1 MADIPALNEG
11 SPELV
16 ERVEGPART
25 GLPPAGSAIGVT
37 TGPIRGS
44 RKIHVG
50 ALGVAMREIDLEPSS
65 GEAPLRVYDCSG
77 PYTDP
82 EARIDIMAGLPEVR
96 RDWIRA
102 RGDVEEVLQREIRPE
117 DNGQLGPDRSG
128 GVQAFP
134 NVRKKVLRAKPGANV
149 SQMHYARKGIVTPEM
164 EYVAERENLGR
175 EQMPA
180 QARDGQDFGAAIP
193 DYVTPEFVRDEV
205 ARGRAIIPSNINHPE
220 SEPMAIGRNFLVK
233 INANI
238 GNSAVASDVAAEV
251 DKMVWAIRWGA
262 DTVMDLSTGRN
273 IHDTREWIVRNSPVP
288 IGTVPIYQALEKV
301 GGVAEELSWEIY
313 RDTLIEQAEQGVDYF
328 TIHAGV
334 RLPYIPMTAKRVT
347 GIVSRGGSIMAKWCL
362 SHHKE
367 SFLYTRFEEIC
378 EIMKAYDIAFS
389 LGDGL
394 RPGSIADANDEA
406 QFAELATL
414 GELTRIAWQHDV
426 QVMIEGPGHVPM
438 HKIKANMDKQLE
450 ACGEAPFYTLGPLA
464 TDIAPGYDHITSAI
478 GAAMIGWFGTAMLC
492 YVTPKEHLGLPDRD
506 DVKVGVVTYKL
517 AAHAADLAKGHPAAK
532 MRDDALSRARFEF
545 RWRDQF
551 NLSLDPD
558 TAEQYHDQT
567 LPAEGAKTAHFC
579 SMCGP
584 KFCSMKI
591 TQEVRE
597 FAASRAANSLYPGD
611 TGDHELE
618 GLAAKQTQSAD
629 SFLAA
634 STLTVRPE
642 PVEGLSFTSN
652 AGGGQDGASTSSAR
666 TDEEIAE
673 AGMAE
678 MSEKFRKEGGEIY
691 LPAATRL
698 E

>member
-1 MADIPALNEG
+1 MADIPA
-11 SPELV
+11 
-16 ERVEGPART
+16 RT
-25 GLPPAGSAIGVT
+25 EIGVT

-50 ALGVAMREIDLEPSS
+50 PLGVKMRAIDLEPSS
-65 GEAPLRVYDCSG
+65 GEPPLNVYDTSG

-82 EARIDIMAGLPEVR
+82 AARIDIQAGLPNVR
-96 RDWIRA
+96 RAWIEA
-102 RGDVEEVLQREIRPE
+102 RGDVESYDAREIRPE

-128 GVQAFP
+128 GVPRFP
-134 NVRKKVLRAKPGANV
+134 NVVKRPLRAKPGMNV
-149 SQMHYARKGIVTPEM
+149 SQMHYARKGIITPEM
-164 EYVAERENLGR
+164 EYVATRENLGR
-175 EQMPA
+175 EMLKDYV
-180 QARDGQDFGAAIP
+180 RDGESFGAAIP

-238 GNSAVASDVAAEV
+238 GNSAVASNVASEV
-251 DKMVWAIRWGA
+251 DKMVWSIRWGA

-273 IHDTREWIVRNSPVP
+273 IHDTREWIIRNSPVP

-301 GGVAEELSWEIY
+301 GGVAEDLTWEIF

-334 RLPYIPMTAKRVT
+334 RLPYVPLTAKRVT

-367 SFLYTRFEEIC
+367 SFLYERFDEIT
-378 EIMKAYDIAFS
+378 EIMKAYDIAYS

-406 QFAELATL
+406 QFAELYTL
-414 GELTRIAWQHDV
+414 GELTKRAWDQDV

-438 HKIKANMDKQLE
+438 HKIKENMDKQLA
-450 ACGEAPFYTLGPLA
+450 ACGEAPFYTLGPLT
-464 TDIAPGYDHITSAI
+464 TDIAPGYDHITSGI
-478 GAAMIGWFGTAMLC
+478 GAAMIGWYGTAMLC

-532 MRDDALSRARFEF
+532 LRDDALSRARFEF

-597 FAASRAANSLYPGD
+597 FAAGRAANSLLPG
-611 TGDHELE
+611 EE
-618 GLAAKQTQSAD
+618 GLAGPRPAMPGV
-629 SFLAA
+629 AA
-634 STLTVRPE
+634 S
-642 PVEGLSFTSN
+642 
-652 AGGGQDGASTSSAR
+652 
-666 TDEEIAE
+666 DEEVE
-673 AGMAE
+673 AGMAA
-678 MSEKFRKEGGEIY
+678 MSELYNETGRELYMGAGGREHD
-691 LPAATRL
+691 
-698 E
+698 

>member
-1 MADIPALNEG
+1 MADINSKLE
-11 SPELV
+11 
-16 ERVEGPART
+16 
-25 GLPPAGSAIGVT
+25 IGVT

-44 RKIHVG
+44 HKVHVG
-50 ALGVAMREIDLEPSS
+50 PLGVAMREIHLEPSS
-65 GEAPLRVYDCSG
+65 GEPPVRVYDTSG

-82 EARIDIMAGLPEVR
+82 AAQIDISAGLPQLR
-96 RDWIRA
+96 RQWQLD
-102 RGDVEEVLQREIRPE
+102 RGDVEEYTARETKPE

-128 GVQAFP
+128 GVAPFP
-134 NVRKKVLRAKPGANV
+134 NVHKRVLRAKPGANL
-149 SQMHYARKGIVTPEM
+149 SQMHYARRGIITPEM
-164 EYVAERENLGR
+164 EYVAIRENLGR
-175 EQMPA
+175 ERLA
-180 QARDGQDFGAAIP
+180 KYIRDGEDFGAAIP

-205 ARGRAIIPSNINHPE
+205 ARGRAIIPTNVNHPQA
-220 SEPMAIGRNFLVK
+220 EPMASGRNIQVK

-238 GNSAVASDVAAEV
+238 GNSAVASTVASEV
-251 DKMVWAIRWGA
+251 DKMVWSIRWGA

-273 IHDTREWIVRNSPVP
+273 IHDTREWIIRNSPVP

-301 GGVAEELSWEIY
+301 GGVAEDLTWEVF

-334 RLPYIPMTAKRVT
+334 RLAYVPLAAKRVT

-367 SFLYTRFEEIC
+367 SFLYEHFDDITEIC
-378 EIMKAYDIAFS
+378 KAYDIAYS

-406 QFAELATL
+406 QFAELYTL
-414 GELTRIAWQHDV
+414 GELTKRAWEQDV

-438 HKIKANMDKQLE
+438 HKIKENMDKQL
-450 ACGEAPFYTLGPLA
+450 AVCGEAPFYTLGPLV
-464 TDIAPGYDHITSAI
+464 TDIAPGYDHITSGI

-532 MRDDALSRARFEF
+532 VRDDALSRARFDF

-567 LPAEGAKTAHFC
+567 LPAEGAKSAHFC

-584 KFCSMKI
+584 KFCSMQI
-591 TQEVRE
+591 SQEVRE
-597 FAASRAANSLYPGD
+597 FAA
-611 TGDHELE
+611 
-618 GLAAKQTQSAD
+618 KQ
-629 SFLAA
+629 
-634 STLTVRPE
+634 
-642 PVEGLSFTSN
+642 N
-652 AGGGQDGASTSSAR
+652 AGMETFVAA
-666 TDEEIAE
+666 EEAKE
-673 AGMAE
+673 GMAQ
-678 MSEKFRKEGGEIY
+678 MSRVYNEGGRELYIG
-691 LPAATRL
+691 AGNR
-698 E
+698 EHD

>member
-1 MADIPALNEG
+1 MTMADIPART
-11 SPELV
+11 ELK
-16 ERVEGPART
+16 
-25 GLPPAGSAIGVT
+25 VT

-44 RKIHVG
+44 RKIH
-50 ALGVAMREIDLEPSS
+50 LGEHRVAMREIDLEPSS
-65 GEAPLRVYDCSG
+65 GELPLRVYDCSG

-82 EARIDIMAGLPEVR
+82 AATIDIMAGLPELR

-102 RGDVEEVLQREIRPE
+102 RGDVEEVDQREVKPE

-128 GVQAFP
+128 GVQPFP
-134 NVRKKVLRAKPGANV
+134 NVRRKVLRARAGQNV
-149 SQMHYARKGIVTPEM
+149 SQMHYARKGIITPEM
-164 EYVAERENLGR
+164 EYVAIRENLGR
-175 EQMPA
+175 EQLAA
-180 QARDGQDFGAAIP
+180 QVRDGQDFGASIP

-205 ARGRAIIPSNINHPE
+205 ARGRAIIPNNINHPE

-238 GNSAVASDVAAEV
+238 GNSAVASDVVAEV

-273 IHDTREWIVRNSPVP
+273 IHDTREWILRNSPVP

-301 GGVAEELSWEIY
+301 GGIAEDLSWEIY

-334 RLPYIPMTAKRVT
+334 RLPFVPMTANRVT

-362 SHHKE
+362 AHHKE

-414 GELTRIAWQHDV
+414 GELTQVAWKHDV

-450 ACGEAPFYTLGPLA
+450 ACGEAPFYTLGPLT

-551 NLSLDPD
+551 HLSLDPD

-591 TQEVRE
+591 SQEVRE
-597 FAASRAANSLYPGD
+597 FAALGMVGMSD
-611 TGDHELE
+611 TF
-618 GLAAKQTQSAD
+618 K
-629 SFLAA
+629 
-634 STLTVRPE
+634 
-642 PVEGLSFTSN
+642 
-652 AGGGQDGASTSSAR
+652 
-666 TDEEIAE
+666 
-673 AGMAE
+673 
-678 MSEKFRKEGGEIY
+678 EKGSEIY
-691 LPAATRL
+691 LPAA